1 MFLNHTI
8 ILLDKLLLFA
18 ARKRG
23 MNVTRFAL
31 IPPGAY
37 GVFSAVLV

>member
-1 MFLNHTI
+1 MFLNHI

-18 ARKRG
+18 ARKSG
-23 MNVTRFAL
+23 MKVTGFAL
-31 IPPGAY
+31 IPLGAC